1 LGRVVSPE
9 EAQRIREELR
19 SAGKTVVLTN
29 GHFDLLHVGH
39 VRCLQQAKELGDV
52 LFVGVN
58 SDASTRLLKGGK
70 RPIIPEDERARLV
83 AALECVDYVVIFE
96 ERTARR
102 LVELLKPDIY
112 AKGGDYGPAGKEL
125 PEAEAVAAY
134 GGKVRILP
142 YLPGRSTT
150 DIIRTILERYGGGA

>member
-1 LGRVVSPE
+1 MGRVVSPE

-19 SAGKTVVLTN
+19 AAGKTVVLTN

-58 SDASTRLLKGGK
+58 SDASTRLLKGDK
-70 RPIIPEDERARLV
+70 RPIVPEDERARLV

-134 GGKVRILP
+134 GGEVRILP

-150 DIIRTILERYGGGA
+150 DIIRTILERYGGGT

>member
-9 EAQRIREELR
+9 EALRIREELR
-19 SAGKTVVLTN
+19 AAGKTVVLTN
-29 GHFDLLHVGH
+29 GHFDLLHLGH
-39 VRCLQQAKELGDV
+39 VRCLQQAKKLGDV

-58 SDASTRLLKGGK
+58 SDASTRLLKGER
-70 RPIIPEDERARLV
+70 RPIVPEDERARLV

-134 GGKVRILP
+134 GGEVRILP

-150 DIIRTILERYGGGA
+150 DIIRTILERYGGGT

>member
-1 LGRVVSPE
+1 MGRVVSPE
-9 EAQRIREELR
+9 EALRIREELR
-19 SAGKTVVLTN
+19 AAGKTVVLTN
-29 GHFDLLHVGH
+29 GHFDLLHLGH
-39 VRCLQQAKELGDV
+39 VRCLQQAKKLGDV

-58 SDASTRLLKGGK
+58 SDASTRLLKGER
-70 RPIIPEDERARLV
+70 RPIVPEDERARLV

-134 GGKVRILP
+134 GGEVRILP

-150 DIIRTILERYGGGA
+150 DIIRTILERYGGGT

>member
-134 GGKVRILP
+134 GGEVRILP

>member
-1 LGRVVSPE
+1 MGRVVSPE

-58 SDASTRLLKGGK
+58 SDASTRLLKGDK
-70 RPIIPEDERARLV
+70 RPIVPEDERARLV

-134 GGKVRILP
+134 GGEVRILP

>member
-1 LGRVVSPE
+1 MGRVVSPE

-83 AALECVDYVVIFE
+83 AALECVDYVVIFK

-134 GGKVRILP
+134 GGEVRILP

>member
-1 LGRVVSPE
+1 MGRVVSPE

-58 SDASTRLLKGGK
+58 SDASTRLLKGDK
-70 RPIIPEDERARLV
+70 RPIVPEDERARLV

-112 AKGGDYGPAGKEL
+112 AKGGDYGPTGKEL

-134 GGKVRILP
+134 GGEVRILP

>member
-1 LGRVVSPE
+1 MGRVVSPE

-19 SAGKTVVLTN
+19 AAGKTVVLTN

-96 ERTARR
+96 ERTAKR

-134 GGKVRILP
+134 GGEVRILP

-150 DIIRTILERYGGGA
+150 DIIRTILERYGGEA

>member
-1 LGRVVSPE
+1 MGRVVSPE

-134 GGKVRILP
+134 GGEVRILP

>member
-1 LGRVVSPE
+1 MGRVVSPE

-134 GGKVRILP
+134 GGEVRILP

-150 DIIRTILERYGGGA
+150 DIIRTILERYGGEA